1 MEETNLN
8 KKDLIYR
15 VLEKY
20 KANKKKILLSLSILL
35 TIFFLSLYIDKNNK
49 DKNITASNTF
59 NSAKILIDQKNFIKS
74 KSYLLEIIK
83 SKNKFYSPSA
93 LNLIIENKLEK
104 DQAVIL
110 DLFNEVLSNKKI
122 DKDNINLI
130 KIKKVLFLFD
140 TINEEKILKI
150 LNPIINSDS
159 LWKRNAIMLLADFYK
174 SKNEINKSEQFYRL
188 LSTLNKN

>member
-1 MEETNLN
+1 MEETNVN